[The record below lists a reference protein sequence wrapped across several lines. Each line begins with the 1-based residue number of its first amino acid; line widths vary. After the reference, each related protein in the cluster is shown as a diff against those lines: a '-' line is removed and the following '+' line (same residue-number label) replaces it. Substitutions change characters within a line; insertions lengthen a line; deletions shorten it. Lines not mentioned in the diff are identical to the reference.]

1 MIKDGDKICLI
12 TSEDTQKVKLF
23 YLIQL
28 VFLSGTDALETSH
41 YVVCASARL
50 SAGAAL
56 IIGEVTRQVVYLGTQ
71 RRRLCN

>member
-41 YVVCASARL
+41 YVLFASARL

-56 IIGEVTRQVVYLGTQ
+56 IIGEVTR
-71 RRRLCN
+71 